1 MIRNLAKFVVILSV
15 ACLVIGGGVAALYGL
30 YRGDIERRDL
40 RIKEQ
45 AIQDVCP
52 EGASVDP
59 QTPIAGASM
68 AADAVYAARDSAG
81 GTVAYVAQGEA
92 QGYSSVIKVMVG
104 VRLVR
109 RLVGPSLGDGPS
121 PKGEGG
127 ADDLAVH
134 RVVVLSQQETPGL
147 GATVAEQKSNFTL
160 WEKLFGPSKAGKT
173 EQLINPFLDQ
183 FPGKKPEQFGQ
194 VQAITAATITSD
206 ATKRAVEQ
214 ALERIRDAAGKKGT
228 GAGANG

>member
-15 ACLVIGGGVAALYGL
+15 ACLVIGGGVAALYGVF
-30 YRGDIERRDL
+30 RGDIERRDL

-59 QTPIAGASM
+59 EHPIAGAPM

-81 GTVAYVAQGEA
+81 RTVAYVAQGEA
-92 QGYSSVIKVMVG
+92 QGYSSLLKVMVG
-104 VRLVR
+104 VRA
-109 RLVGPSLGDGPS
+109 
-121 PKGEGG
+121 E
-127 ADDLAVH
+127 DLAVL

-194 VQAITAATITSD
+194 VQAITAATITSN

-214 ALERIRDAAGKKGT
+214 AVQRIRDAVGASAAGGRD
-228 GAGANG
+228 

>member
-59 QTPIAGASM
+59 QAPIAGAPM

-81 GTVAYVAQGEA
+81 RTVAYVAQGEA
-92 QGYSSVIKVMVG
+92 QGYSSLLKVMVG
-104 VRLVR
+104 VRAEDFSVI
-109 RLVGPSLGDGPS
+109 
-121 PKGEGG
+121 
-127 ADDLAVH
+127 

-147 GATVAEQKSNFTL
+147 GATVAETRSTWTL
-160 WEKLFGPSKAGKT
+160 WQKLFGSSEA
-173 EQLINPFLDQ
+173 EQWVNAFLDQ
-183 FPGKKPEQFGQ
+183 FTGKQAEQFSQ
-194 VQAITAATITSD
+194 IHSITAATITSN

-214 ALERIRDAAGKKGT
+214 ALERIRQAAGKKGT
-228 GAGANG
+228 GILANA

>member
-40 RIKEQ
+40 AIKEQ

-59 QTPIAGASM
+59 QTPIAGAPM

-81 GTVAYVAQGEA
+81 RTIAYVAQGEA

-109 RLVGPSLGDGPS
+109 RS

-127 ADDLAVH
+127 AEDVAVI
-134 RVVVLSQQETPGL
+134 RIVVLSQQETPGL
-147 GATVAEQKSNFTL
+147 GATVAETRSTWTL
-160 WEKLFGPSKAGKT
+160 WQKLFGSGEA
-173 EQLINPFLDQ
+173 EQWVNAFLDQ
-183 FPGKKPEQFGQ
+183 FTGKPSQEFPQIHS
-194 VQAITAATITSD
+194 ITAATITSN

-228 GAGANG
+228 GILANE